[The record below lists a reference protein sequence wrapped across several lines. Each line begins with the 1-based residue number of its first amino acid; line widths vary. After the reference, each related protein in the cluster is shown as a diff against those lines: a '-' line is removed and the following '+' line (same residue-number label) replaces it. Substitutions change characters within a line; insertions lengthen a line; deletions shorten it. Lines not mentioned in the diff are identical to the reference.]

1 MSYMVSIVS
10 ILEKT
15 ETVLYLHNIVLLL
28 DGVCQKI
35 ICDRCH
41 TSDIG

>member
-1 MSYMVSIVS
+1 MGYMASIVS

-15 ETVLYLHNIVLLL
+15 ETVVYLHNTVLLL
-28 DGVCQKI
+28 DDVCQKI
-35 ICDRCH
+35 ICGRCH